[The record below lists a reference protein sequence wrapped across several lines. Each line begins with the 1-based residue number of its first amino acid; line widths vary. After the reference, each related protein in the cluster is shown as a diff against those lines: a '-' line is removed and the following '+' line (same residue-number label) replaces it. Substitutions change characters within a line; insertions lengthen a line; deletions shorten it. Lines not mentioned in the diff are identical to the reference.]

1 MVAFFNPFLSIVFWS
16 PDQANLMLSTGLMFV
31 IFLSPWS
38 TVNTPCNT
46 SCGGGVMMKVR
57 SCTNPRPQ
65 GKDGKICEGIDKQF
79 FPCNTEPCDMQV
91 GWKTNYTELTRH
103 TFNLNV
109 NEDKVT

>member
-1 MVAFFNPFLSIVFWS
+1 MYPTNPLFVF
-16 PDQANLMLSTGLMFV
+16 P
-31 IFLSPWS
+31 SPWS

-65 GKDGKICEGIDKQF
+65 GKDGKICEGIDKQY

-91 GWKTNYTELTRH
+91 GWQTNDTELTGQS
-103 TFNLNV
+103 FNLNV
-109 NEDKVT
+109 NEHKVA